1 MGGVGAQ
8 ALRAMSTR
16 WVLHVDLDQFQA
28 AVEVRRNPDLAGL
41 PVIVGGNGDPSEP
54 RKVVTCA
61 SYPAR
66 EFGVH
71 AGMPLRTAARKCPD
85 ATFLPL
91 DTDAYDEASE
101 EVMGLLRDFGHPV
114 EVWGWDEAYVG
125 ADVDDPVHLAEQ
137 IREVV
142 AAGTGLSCSVGISD
156 NKQRAKVATG
166 FGKPAGI
173 YALTEDNWMA
183 VMGDREVDALWGV
196 GPKTAKKL
204 AGMGITTVA
213 DLASTDAQL
222 LTSTFGPTTGLWI
235 LLLAKGGGDTDVSAE
250 PWVPRSRSHVIT
262 FPRDLTDRAEI
273 DSAVVE
279 LANQTL
285 EEIVGQGRVVT
296 RVAVTVRTK
305 TFFTRTKI
313 RKLPS
318 VSTDAETITR
328 TALELLGQFELD
340 RPVRLLGV
348 RLELAP
354 PDGEH
359 PRRAFRSAGRRRD
372 PVLGFRRALATVQRF
387 QNVSTVRTARATR
400 PRRWPQRAREEDV
413 DLPHRQAVG
422 PPHRSLQQVQRPD
435 VGRRVNQE
443 SITAHAPK
451 DPVRDVFG

>member
-1 MGGVGAQ
+1 
-8 ALRAMSTR
+8 MSPR

-28 AVEVRRNPDLAGL
+28 AVEVRRNPELAGL
-41 PVIVGGNGDPSEP
+41 PVIVGGNGDPNEP

-66 EFGVH
+66 AFGVH

-125 ADVDDPVHLAEQ
+125 ADESIDPLQLAEQ

-173 YALTEDNWMA
+173 FSLTEDNWMA

-213 DLASTDAQL
+213 DLAATDAQL

-235 LLLAKGGGDTDVSAE
+235 LLLAKGGGDTEVSAQ

-262 FPRDLTDRAEI
+262 FPEDLTDPAEI
-273 DSAVVE
+273 DAAVVK
-279 LANQTL
+279 LARTTL
-285 EEIVGQGRVVT
+285 AEIIDQDRVVT
-296 RVAVTVRTK
+296 RVSVTVRTK

-318 VSTDAETITR
+318 AGNDEQTIVT
-328 TALELLGQFELD
+328 TALELLHQFELD
-340 RPVRLLGV
+340 RPIRLLGV
-348 RLELAP
+348 RLELAAP
-354 PDGEH
+354 
-359 PRRAFRSAGRRRD
+359 AG
-372 PVLGFRRALATVQRF
+372 GY
-387 QNVSTVRTARATR
+387 
-400 PRRWPQRAREEDV
+400 
-413 DLPHRQAVG
+413 
-422 PPHRSLQQVQRPD
+422 
-435 VGRRVNQE
+435 
-443 SITAHAPK
+443 
-451 DPVRDVFG
+451 

>member
-1 MGGVGAQ
+1 M
-8 ALRAMSTR
+8 TPR

-28 AVEVRRNPDLAGL
+28 AVEVRRHPELAGL
-41 PVIVGGNGDPSEP
+41 PIIVGGNGDPMEP

-66 EFGVH
+66 KFGVH
-71 AGMPLRTAARKCPD
+71 AGMPLRTAARRCPD

-101 EVMGLLRDFGHPV
+101 EVMSRLRDFGHPV

-125 ADVDDPVHLAEQ
+125 ADVDRPIELAER
-137 IREVV
+137 IREVI
-142 AAGTGLSCSVGISD
+142 AAETGLSCSVGISD

-173 YALTEDNWMA
+173 YQLTDDNWMA

-213 DLASTDAQL
+213 DLAATDATL

-235 LLLAKGGGDTDVSAE
+235 LLLAKGGGDTNVSAE

-273 DSAVVE
+273 DASVVE
-279 LANQTL
+279 LAHQTL
-285 EEIVGQGRVVT
+285 AEIVDQGRVVT

-305 TFFTRTKI
+305 TFYTRTKI

-318 VSTDAETITR
+318 PSVDVEVITR
-328 TALELLGQFELD
+328 MALDLLGEFELD
-340 RPVRLLGV
+340 RPIRLLGV

-354 PDGEH
+354 PEG
-359 PRRAFRSAGRRRD
+359 GY
-372 PVLGFRRALATVQRF
+372 
-387 QNVSTVRTARATR
+387 
-400 PRRWPQRAREEDV
+400 
-413 DLPHRQAVG
+413 
-422 PPHRSLQQVQRPD
+422 
-435 VGRRVNQE
+435 
-443 SITAHAPK
+443 
-451 DPVRDVFG
+451 

>member
-1 MGGVGAQ
+1 
-8 ALRAMSTR
+8 MSPR

-41 PVIVGGNGDPSEP
+41 PVIVGGNGDPDEP

-66 EFGVH
+66 AFGVH

-101 EVMGLLRDFGHPV
+101 EVMSLLRDFGHPV

-125 ADVDDPVHLAEQ
+125 TDDSVDPFKLAKQ

-142 AAGTGLSCSVGISD
+142 AARTGLSCSVGISD

-173 YALTEDNWMA
+173 YSLTEDNWMA
-183 VMGDREVDALWGV
+183 VMGDRDVDALWGV

-213 DLASTDAQL
+213 DLAATDAQL

-235 LLLAKGGGDTDVSAE
+235 LLLAKGGGDTEVSAQ
-250 PWVPRSRSHVIT
+250 PWVPRSRSHVTT
-262 FPRDLTDRAEI
+262 FPQDLTDPTEI

-279 LANQTL
+279 LAKVTL
-285 EEIVGQGRVVT
+285 AEIVGQGRTVT

-318 VSTDAETITR
+318 AGNDEQTIVD
-328 TALELLGQFELD
+328 TALDLLHQFELD
-340 RPVRLLGV
+340 RPIRLLGV
-348 RLELAP
+348 RLELATP
-354 PDGEH
+354 EG
-359 PRRAFRSAGRRRD
+359 GY
-372 PVLGFRRALATVQRF
+372 
-387 QNVSTVRTARATR
+387 
-400 PRRWPQRAREEDV
+400 
-413 DLPHRQAVG
+413 
-422 PPHRSLQQVQRPD
+422 
-435 VGRRVNQE
+435 
-443 SITAHAPK
+443 
-451 DPVRDVFG
+451 